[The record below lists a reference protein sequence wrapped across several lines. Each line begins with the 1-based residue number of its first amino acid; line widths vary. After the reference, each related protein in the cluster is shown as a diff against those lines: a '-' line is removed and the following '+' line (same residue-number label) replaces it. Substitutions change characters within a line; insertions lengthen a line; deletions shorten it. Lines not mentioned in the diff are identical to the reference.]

1 MIRFVENKLNNV
13 TVLITSI
20 SQREITIRTAN
31 YYSEM
36 CSEVIIVD
44 EEQPHLPI
52 AEINA
57 MSKRGITYVAY
68 KNINFSAGG
77 VKKNYEK
84 RMIAASLSNNK
95 YVVHSNHDERYTYF
109 GMKACIAELEKDKSL
124 TFCIGQAIAIRRNES
139 GIYFTRSYK
148 NLCGYKNINKINQ
161 RLYYHAK
168 IYAPL
173 AHYSIWRKQSYI
185 DATEKFI
192 RIKELISSSTILEEV
207 VFELAADMTG
217 NSVALPEL
225 FWIRNRIN
233 APVTMSL
240 DNKITRGEQAFVIFE
255 KYLNVLFESLDDI
268 QLNIIMNSLR
278 VHFFNVV
285 TSSKLRRK
293 INSLI
298 KRSLFFLKEKKRL
311 SDVVE
316 RWHDID
322 ALLHQNNII
331 YEKWDIS
338 NVLKSM
344 DYKDNSHKLVEK

>member
-1 MIRFVENKLNNV
+1 MKRLIKNKFDI
-13 TVLITSI
+13 TVFITS
-20 SQREITIRTAN
+20 SFQRELTIETAI
-31 YYSEM
+31 YYSKM
-36 CSEVIIVD
+36 CSEVIIAD
-44 EEQPHLPI
+44 EEQPTLHND
-52 AEINA
+52 EINT
-57 MSKRGITYVAY
+57 MSKRGITYFNY
-68 KNINFSAGG
+68 KNEDYNILNATGY
-77 VKKNYEK
+77 NK
-84 RMIAASLSNNK
+84 RLIAASQSTNK
-95 YVVHSNHDERYTYF
+95 YVVHSNHDERYTHL
-109 GMKACIAELEKDKSL
+109 GLKACIAELEKDKSL
-124 TFCIGQAIAIRRNES
+124 TFCIGQAIAVRRNES

-173 AHYSIWRKQSYI
+173 AHYSLWRKQSYI
-185 DATEKFI
+185 DATEEFI
-192 RIKELISSSTILEEV
+192 RIQELIPSSTILEEV

-225 FWIRNRIN
+225 LWIRKRIN

-240 DNKITRGEQAFVIFE
+240 DKKITRGEEAFVIFE

-268 QLNIIMNSLR
+268 QLNIIMNNLR

-298 KRSLFFLKEKKRL
+298 KRSLFFLKERKRL

-316 RWHDID
+316 EWQNID

-331 YEKWDIS
+331 YDKLDIS

-344 DYKDNSHKLVEK
+344 DYKDNSHKLLEK